1 MQKTKPNFPD
11 ILGKKC
17 LRWYE
22 MLGKSREKMKRE
34 GRGALDGALESS
46 ALFRD
51 CARRR
56 GRLRIPG
63 PTAYVLGKVLK
74 TGDRHE
80 AGHLVCFCAVDAYE
94 SKLSTHHRTKTNQG
108 LACKSLIF
116 NTL

>member
-1 MQKTKPNFPD
+1 
-11 ILGKKC
+11 
-17 LRWYE
+17 
-22 MLGKSREKMKRE
+22 MKRE

-74 TGDRHE
+74 IKEPGE
-80 AGHLVCFCAVDAYE
+80 PAPLIFVPEEAYE
-94 SKLSTHHRTKTNQG
+94 SKLSTLLQHKNQG

>member
-1 MQKTKPNFPD
+1 
-11 ILGKKC
+11 
-17 LRWYE
+17 
-22 MLGKSREKMKRE
+22 MLGKSQEKMKRE

-80 AGHLVCFCAVDAYE
+80 AGTLFVFVRWMLTKA
-94 SKLSTHHRTKTNQG
+94 SFRRTTVQKQIRD
-108 LACKSLIF
+108 LHASP
-116 NTL
+116 

>member
-1 MQKTKPNFPD
+1 
-11 ILGKKC
+11 
-17 LRWYE
+17 
-22 MLGKSREKMKRE
+22 MKRE

-56 GRLRIPG
+56 GRLRISSLWSLLSAQGPQVPR